1 MWARTG
7 RGGGS
12 LHSPSVRLRVLGSN
26 GTYPTPG
33 RPCSGYLVEAGGTRV
48 MLDAGPGTAA
58 ALQEAAPDGTL
69 DALVVTHAHP
79 DHCSDVFHLFNL
91 FRFGPVARQGLP
103 AFAPEGVAAALAA
116 FLGAGEGHAFHRVF
130 AWRAVGPGDAL
141 RVGGIDLAFAST
153 HHQLPTLAVSLAA
166 EGRRLVYSADT
177 GPGGDLPAL
186 AAGADLLL
194 CEATLPDGPGTGDW
208 PYHLSATAAG
218 TLAREAGVGRLLLT
232 HLAPMLD
239 PARSVVEASEAFG
252 GPVEWAAPGREV
264 QV

>member
-1 MWARTG
+1 M
-7 RGGGS
+7 
-12 LHSPSVRLRVLGSN
+12 RLRVLGSN

-58 ALQEAAPDGTL
+58 ALQEAAPDGRL

-79 DHCSDVFHLFNL
+79 DHCSDVFSLFNL
-91 FRFGPVARQGLP
+91 FRFGPAVRPGLP
-103 AFAPEGVAAALAA
+103 AFAPEGAAAALAA
-116 FLGAGEGHAFHRVF
+116 FLGAGEDHAFHRVF
-130 AWRAVGPGDAL
+130 AWKTVGPGDAV
-141 RVGGIDLAFAST
+141 RVGGIDLAFAIT
-153 HHQLPTLAVSLAA
+153 DHQLPTLAVSLAA

-177 GPGGDLPAL
+177 GPGGDLAAL

-194 CEATLPDGPGTGDW
+194 CEATLPGDPDAGAW
-208 PYHLSATAAG
+208 PYHLSAAAAG
-218 TLAREAGVGRLLLT
+218 ALAREAGVGRLLVT

-239 PARSVVEASEAFG
+239 PALSVAEAGRAFG
-252 GPVEWAAPGREV
+252 GPVEWAAPGKEV

>member
-1 MWARTG
+1 M
-7 RGGGS
+7 
-12 LHSPSVRLRVLGSN
+12 RLRVLGSN

-48 MLDAGPGTAA
+48 MLDAGPGTTVGF
-58 ALQEAAPDGTL
+58 QEAAPDGHL

-103 AFAPEGVAAALAA
+103 AFAPEGVEAALAA
-116 FLGAGEGHAFHRVF
+116 FLGVGEGHAFHRVF
-130 AWRAVGPGDAL
+130 DWRRVGPGDAV
-141 RVGGIDLAFAST
+141 RVGGIDLAFAPT

-177 GPGGDLPAL
+177 GPGGGLAAL

-194 CEATLPDGPGTGDW
+194 CEATLQGGPDAGGW
-208 PYHLSATAAG
+208 PYHLSAAAAG
-218 TLAREAGVGRLLLT
+218 ALAREAGVGRLLLT

-239 PARSVVEASEAFG
+239 PGRSVAEAAEAFG
-252 GPVEWAAPGREV
+252 GPVEWAAPGMEV